1 MKKVLAVVLAVCMLA
16 AMTVAASA
24 ESPIT
29 AVGGTDTK
37 TIQGKYVAAESPA
50 YYVTVTWDSM
60 KFDFNPTAQEWDHE
74 NHLFKAT
81 EAGGEWTVAEGSGNA
96 INVENHSSVPV
107 KAAFSA
113 EKMGASVS
121 GDHSE
126 IGEFSA
132 AELNLI
138 APTRGVAAL
147 PAGAKGSS
155 TYMPKGTLDSTVSE
169 YTDIG
174 VLTVTINAAD

>member
-16 AMTVAASA
+16 AMTMAASA

-29 AVGGTDTK
+29 AVGGTDTHN
-37 TIQGKYVAAESPA
+37 IQGKYVADELAA
-50 YYVTVTWDSM
+50 YYVTVAWDSM
-60 KFDFNPTAQEWDHE
+60 KFDFKPTAQEWDHE

-81 EAGGEWTVAEGSGNA
+81 EAGGQWTVAEGSGNA
-96 INVENHSSVPV
+96 IKVENHSSVPV

-113 EKMGASVS
+113 ALNIVPAA

-132 AELNLI
+132 AEITLV
-138 APTRGVAAL
+138 APARGNPVL
-147 PAGAKGSS
+147 PDDAKGSA
-155 TYMPKGTLDSTVSE
+155 TYMPKGKLDSTINDYSP
-169 YTDIG
+169 IG
-174 VLTVTINAAD
+174 VLTVTINAVG

>member
-1 MKKVLAVVLAVCMLA
+1 MKKVLAIVLAVCMLA

-29 AVGGTDTK
+29 AVGGTDSHN
-37 TIQGKYVAAESPA
+37 IQGKYVAEEATA
-50 YYVTVTWDSM
+50 YYVTVAWDSM

-81 EAGGEWTVAEGSGNA
+81 EAGGEWTVAEGSGNT
-96 INVENHSSVPV
+96 INVENHSSVAV

-126 IGEFSA
+126 IGTFSNN
-132 AELNLI
+132 ELNLI
-138 APTRGVAAL
+138 APTRGTVAL
-147 PAGAKGSS
+147 PEGAKGYA
-155 TYMPKGTLDSTVSE
+155 TYMPAGTLDSTVTDYS
-169 YTDIG
+169 DIG
-174 VLTVTINAAD
+174 ILTVTISAAD

>member
-24 ESPIT
+24 ESPIE
-29 AVGGTDTK
+29 AVGGTDTHN
-37 TIQGKYVAAESPA
+37 IQGKYVADEPTA
-50 YYVTVTWDSM
+50 YYVTVAWDSM
-60 KFDFNPTAQEWDHE
+60 KFDFKPTAQEWDHE

-96 INVENHSSVPV
+96 INVENHSSVAV

-113 EKMGASVS
+113 ALNAVPAE

-126 IGEFSA
+126 IGVFSDDA
-132 AELNLI
+132 LNLI
-138 APTRGVAAL
+138 APTRGNSVL
-147 PAGAKGSS
+147 PDGAKGSV
-155 TYMPKGTLDSTVSE
+155 TYMPKGTLDSTIDDYSP
-169 YTDIG
+169 IG
-174 VLTVTINAAD
+174 VLTVTISAAD